1 MKMGRKVGVVK
12 SGVRNS
18 IPSSNPSTVSLPLRC
33 QHEGDEDRHVDG
45 KNHGAYEDTGSGQDK
60 DNNSS
65 GDANADADGMGNCNV
80 NGDALVNV
88 DDKVNDRD
96 EEKGDDDV
104 ARCVRGKHADCIV
117 VDWLNGEYCFECNSG
132 SGQVLVC
139 SENGCPV
146 ALHEACM
153 TWRPIFDDM
162 GKFYCPYCLYKKE
175 VARFKDLTTEA
186 MLARKE
192 LSNFICL
199 RRDSRNKEREGETV
213 SMKGASVSTMARE
226 VGCGDCRNGLN
237 DDGKETRHRSQDETR
252 GVDVIRKEQSNE
264 QNISRAHGFENVGNG
279 EMMEEV
285 EEDSSDSGGDD
296 IGEGRQ
302 QKQPSSSSGV
312 GTVEETQGVDVIR
325 KEQSNEQNISRGHG
339 FENVGNR
346 EMMEEDI
353 EISSD
358 SGNAEIGDDRRELR
372 PSSSKVPVIES
383 FEFVSRNLDA
393 ETLVTHQKRD
403 KQRANKAQP
412 LKVVSPEKS
421 SLQPSTSAKNMNV
434 NQERKTVA
442 VKISEERAKSTKRLL
457 PVLGT
462 EKRRRLHWTAEEEDM
477 LKELVHKFS
486 SQVNKNIPWRKILE
500 HGRPVFHST
509 RIPVD
514 LKDKW
519 KNIVAKE
526 ISKG

>member
-1 MKMGRKVGVVK
+1 MRDT
-12 SGVRNS
+12 SALL
-18 IPSSNPSTVSLPLRC
+18 PSSYRHTMKSNK
-33 QHEGDEDRHVDG
+33 HEADGDRHVDG
-45 KNHGAYEDTGSGQDK
+45 KNHGAYENTGSGQDK
-60 DNNSS
+60 DNSSS
-65 GDANADADGMGNCNV
+65 GDANADADGMDNGNV
-80 NGDALVNV
+80 NGDARVGVDV

-139 SENGCPV
+139 SESGCPV

-153 TWRPIFDDM
+153 TWRPMFDDM

-175 VARFKDLTTEA
+175 VARFKDLTTGA

-226 VGCGDCRNGLN
+226 VSCGDCRNGLN
-237 DDGKETRHRSQDETR
+237 DDGKETRHHSQDSTR

-264 QNISRAHGFENVGNG
+264 QNISRAHGFENVRNG

-296 IGEGRQ
+296 IGEGQQ
-302 QKQPSSSSGV
+302 QKRPSSSSGV
-312 GTVEETQGVDVIR
+312 GTVEETQACS
-325 KEQSNEQNISRGHG
+325 QY
-339 FENVGNR
+339 
-346 EMMEEDI
+346 
-353 EISSD
+353 
-358 SGNAEIGDDRRELR
+358 
-372 PSSSKVPVIES
+372 
-383 FEFVSRNLDA
+383 
-393 ETLVTHQKRD
+393 
-403 KQRANKAQP
+403 
-412 LKVVSPEKS
+412 
-421 SLQPSTSAKNMNV
+421 
-434 NQERKTVA
+434 
-442 VKISEERAKSTKRLL
+442 
-457 PVLGT
+457 
-462 EKRRRLHWTAEEEDM
+462 W
-477 LKELVHKFS
+477 ELVHKFS

-500 HGRPVFHST
+500 HGHPVFHST
-509 RIPVD
+509 RTPVD

-526 ISKG
+526 ISKGEQMCLSSSTRLCSVVDMQAVWLNRLAWSGFNNMVQFQLVWSGFIYHIEPLDQPVPC

>member
-1 MKMGRKVGVVK
+1 
-12 SGVRNS
+12 
-18 IPSSNPSTVSLPLRC
+18 
-33 QHEGDEDRHVDG
+33 DEDRHVDG

-80 NGDALVNV
+80 NGDARVNV

-237 DDGKETRHRSQDETR
+237 DDGKETRHHSQDETR

-264 QNISRAHGFENVGNG
+264 QNISRAHGFENVGN
-279 EMMEEV
+279 
-285 EEDSSDSGGDD
+285 
-296 IGEGRQ
+296 
-302 QKQPSSSSGV
+302 
-312 GTVEETQGVDVIR
+312 
-325 KEQSNEQNISRGHG
+325 
-339 FENVGNR
+339 R

-358 SGNAEIGDDRRELR
+358 SGNAEIGDDRRQLR

-412 LKVVSPEKS
+412 LKVVSAEKS
-421 SLQPSTSAKNMNV
+421 SLQPSTSAKNVNV

-442 VKISEERAKSTKRLL
+442 VKISEERAKSTKRSLV

-477 LKELVHKFS
+477 LQVRHAFLVPFAFTGTCPGKGALPPEVARFIELVHKFS

>member
-1 MKMGRKVGVVK
+1 MRDT
-12 SGVRNS
+12 SALL
-18 IPSSNPSTVSLPLRC
+18 PSSSRHTMKSNK
-33 QHEGDEDRHVDG
+33 HEADGDRHVDG
-45 KNHGAYEDTGSGQDK
+45 KNHGAYDDNGSGQDK

-65 GDANADADGMGNCNV
+65 GDANADADGMGNGNVNV
-80 NGDALVNV
+80 NGHARVDV

-139 SENGCPV
+139 SEKGCPV

-186 MLARKE
+186 MLARNE

-199 RRDSRNKEREGETV
+199 RRDSRNKEREGETL
-213 SMKGASVSTMARE
+213 SMKGASVSTMATE
-226 VGCGDCRNGLN
+226 VSCGDCRNGLN
-237 DDGKETRHRSQDETR
+237 DDGKETRHHSQDETR

-264 QNISRAHGFENVGNG
+264 QNISRAHGFENVRNG

-296 IGEGRQ
+296 IGEGQQ
-302 QKQPSSSSGV
+302 QKRPSSSSGV
-312 GTVEETQGVDVIR
+312 RTVEETQGVASIR
-325 KEQSNEQNISRGHG
+325 KEKSDEQNLPMANG

-346 EMMEEDI
+346 ERMEEDI

-358 SGNAEIGDDRRELR
+358 NGNAEIGDDRQQLR

-383 FEFVSRNLDA
+383 FEFVSPNLDT

-412 LKVVSPEKS
+412 LKVVSSEKS

-442 VKISEERAKSTKRLL
+442 VKISEEGAKSTKRPLL

>member
-1 MKMGRKVGVVK
+1 MGRKVGVVK
-12 SGVRNS
+12 SGIRNS

-33 QHEGDEDRHVDG
+33 QHEADGDRHVDG
-45 KNHGAYEDTGSGQDK
+45 KNHGAYDDNGSGQDK

-65 GDANADADGMGNCNV
+65 GDANADADGMGNGNV
-80 NGDALVNV
+80 NGHARVDV

-139 SENGCPV
+139 SEKGCPV

-186 MLARKE
+186 MLARNE

-199 RRDSRNKEREGETV
+199 RRDSRNKEREGETL
-213 SMKGASVSTMARE
+213 SMKGASVSTMATE
-226 VGCGDCRNGLN
+226 VSCGDCRNGLN
-237 DDGKETRHRSQDETR
+237 DDGKETRHHSQDETR

-264 QNISRAHGFENVGNG
+264 QNISRAHGFENVRNG

-296 IGEGRQ
+296 IGEGQQ
-302 QKQPSSSSGV
+302 QKRPSSSSGV
-312 GTVEETQGVDVIR
+312 RTVEETQGVASIR
-325 KEQSNEQNISRGHG
+325 KEKSDEQNLPMANG

-346 EMMEEDI
+346 ERMEEDI

-358 SGNAEIGDDRRELR
+358 NGNAEIGDDRQQLR

-383 FEFVSRNLDA
+383 FEFVSPNLDT

-412 LKVVSPEKS
+412 LKVVSSEKS

-434 NQERKTVA
+434 NQERNTVA
-442 VKISEERAKSTKRLL
+442 VKISEEGAKSTKRPLL